1 MKIIKIISIL
11 VFIFPSFLSCDENDT
26 KVTCDDEIFISAEM
40 YNSAPND
47 YLNINEVRIEDDCL
61 FINFGSSGCSGES
74 WELKLIDS
82 SHILESYPP
91 QRNIRLSLKNE
102 EACQAYFIREVSFDI
117 SSLQIEGVDSLYLNI
132 ENFDD
137 QILYEY

>member
-11 VFIFPSFLSCDENDT
+11 VFIFPSFLSCDEDDT
-26 KVTCDDEIFISAEM
+26 KVNCDAEIIISAEM

-47 YLNINEVRIEDDCL
+47 YLNIKEVRIEDDCL
-61 FINFGSSGCSGES
+61 IINFGSSGCSGES
-74 WELKLIDS
+74 WELKLIDA

-102 EACQAYFIREVSFDI
+102 EACQAYFTREVSFDI
-117 SSLQIEGVDSLYLNI
+117 SPLQIEGVDKLYLNI